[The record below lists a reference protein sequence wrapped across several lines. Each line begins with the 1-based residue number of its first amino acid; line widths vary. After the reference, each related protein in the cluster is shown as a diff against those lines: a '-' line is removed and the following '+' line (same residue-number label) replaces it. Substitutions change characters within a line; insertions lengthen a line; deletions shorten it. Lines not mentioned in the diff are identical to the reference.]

1 MIFEYDQ
8 KKSDLNKI
16 KHDIDFN
23 EAQLLWDDPNVI
35 EIPAKTTDEIRYL
48 VIGKIF
54 ERHYSGII
62 TYRKDKIRIIS
73 IRRSRPEE
81 VKIYES

>member
-1 MIFEYDQ
+1 MEFEYDQ
-8 KKSDLNKI
+8 KKSESNKA
-16 KHDIDFN
+16 KHGIDFN

-35 EIPAKTTDEIRYL
+35 EIPAKTRDEKRYL

-62 TYRKDKIRIIS
+62 TYRNENIRIIS
-73 IRRSRPEE
+73 MRRSRLEE